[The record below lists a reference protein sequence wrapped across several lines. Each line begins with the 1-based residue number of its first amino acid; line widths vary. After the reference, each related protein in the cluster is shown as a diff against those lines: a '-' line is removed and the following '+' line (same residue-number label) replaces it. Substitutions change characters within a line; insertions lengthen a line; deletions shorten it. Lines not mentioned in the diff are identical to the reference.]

1 MQLYKYIVAFFGY
14 FPLRIEFSFDLISVE
29 SFIVFHE
36 LLLWLIALFI
46 CLILFAYRHNIPP
59 PDTARKGRVGWLKKK
74 VLFLASYHYCEAVA
88 CTVISVY
95 FCRAE
100 VLDLVYPKGSS
111 VFPCHGARLHK
122 SCLVKVRID
131 ADIDFFLFSAVYSH
145 SIASVCYE
153 YLLETRGIVW
163 IM

>member
-1 MQLYKYIVAFFGY
+1 MQLYKYIVAFFGS

-29 SFIVFHE
+29 SFIVFHG

-59 PDTARKGRVGWLKKK
+59 PDTARKGRVG
-74 VLFLASYHYCEAVA
+74 SYHYCEAVA
-88 CTVISVY
+88 CTFISVY

-100 VLDLVYPKGSS
+100 VLDFVYPKGSP